1 MRPQLFAAEH
11 VRGGDDPRVPHR
23 ASMRPQL
30 FAAEHRAL
38 RGIFEPETPGFN
50 EAAAIRCGTLR
61 LPGTQQRRAISAL
74 FASTVRLAGTETLG
88 AVGIAP
94 ARREISK
101 F

>member
-1 MRPQLFAAEH
+1 MRYGAGLPLDAPAIPTIN
-11 VRGGDDPRVPHR
+11 GPG
-23 ASMRPQL
+23 SL
-30 FAAEHRAL
+30 TL
-38 RGIFEPETPGFN
+38 IGIEELKTGSGGFN